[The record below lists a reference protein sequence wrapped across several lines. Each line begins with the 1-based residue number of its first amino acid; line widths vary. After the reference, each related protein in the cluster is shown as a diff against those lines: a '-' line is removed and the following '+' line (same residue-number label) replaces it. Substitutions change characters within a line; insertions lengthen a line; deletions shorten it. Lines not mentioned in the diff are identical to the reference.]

1 MHAYKYCI
9 ALLKHIQL
17 QSQFLLHE
25 SYIQFPRKNI
35 DWEQKVKASVLFAQ
49 LIFGILGGF
58 FTIAGIHG
66 QMTFRPSIW
75 YSGPQPIVLAFIGL
89 PLLAV
94 AAALQVLHKRDSPE
108 KELRIAVKCPEC
120 GHLNGEK
127 TKFCGECGASM
138 NPKRN

>member
-1 MHAYKYCI
+1 
-9 ALLKHIQL
+9 
-17 QSQFLLHE
+17 
-25 SYIQFPRKNI
+25 
-35 DWEQKVKASVLFAQ
+35 VKASVLFAQ

-58 FTIAGIHG
+58 FTIGGITS

-94 AAALQVLHKRDSPE
+94 AAVLQVLHKRGYAE
-108 KELRIAVKCPEC
+108 RELRIAVKCPEC

-127 TKFCGECGASM
+127 TRFCGECGSSL
-138 NPKRN
+138 NHKRN